1 VRHKSLLPPKWR
13 RIAQFQTDAGSSSS
27 GSGDP
32 QLHAPSFDFNPS
44 LPFPDPQCAE
54 VSDHFIDDILL
65 NRHLHTWTHQAI
77 DNSDNEGPE
86 DAPEG
91 DAVKAP
97 DSVDPGTNDFSDG
110 EDVDMEGNVDLCE
123 GIIVDWDT
131 FAEELGEFEPSSLHI
146 PGLTGVFVL
155 RRVLYLGPRLKYHT
169 SVRDEA
175 QE

>member
-1 VRHKSLLPPKWR
+1 VWHESLLPPKQC
-13 RIAQFQTDAGSSSS
+13 RITQFQTDAGSSSS
-27 GSGDP
+27 GDP
-32 QLHAPSFDFNPS
+32 QLHTPSFNFKPS
-44 LPFPDPQCAE
+44 LPFPDLQCAE
-54 VSDHFIDDILL
+54 VSNRFIDDILL
-65 NRHLHTWTHQAI
+65 NLHLHTQTHQAI
-77 DNSDNEGPE
+77 DNSNNEGPE

-91 DAVKAP
+91 DAVEAP

-155 RRVLYLGPRLKYHT
+155 RRVLYLGPQLKYHT